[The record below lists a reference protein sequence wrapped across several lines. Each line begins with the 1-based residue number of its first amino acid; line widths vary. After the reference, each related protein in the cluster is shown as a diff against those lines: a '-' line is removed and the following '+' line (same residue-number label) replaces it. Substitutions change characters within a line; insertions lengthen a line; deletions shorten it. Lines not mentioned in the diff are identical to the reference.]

1 MNEKSIQIKNP
12 ETSVTVSRSHGDEL
26 FRIEKS
32 VLAKYKIIVEKQA
45 SIQLK
50 TIQLFSGAVLC
61 LSAGAVFGASYA
73 KSAGFFFAIAAG
85 ILIGMAMTLIYVTWK
100 ASKHR

>member
-1 MNEKSIQIKNP
+1 MNEKSIQVKPKI
-12 ETSVTVSRSHGDEL
+12 SVPVSRSHGDEL
-26 FRIEKS
+26 IQIEKA

-73 KSAGFFFAIAAG
+73 KSAGFFFSLVAG
-85 ILIGMAMTLIYVTWK
+85 MLIGAATTFIYVTWK
-100 ASKHR
+100 ASK

>member
-1 MNEKSIQIKNP
+1 MNEKSIQIDNP

-26 FRIEKS
+26 LQIEKT

-61 LSAGAVFGASYA
+61 LGAGAVFGASHA
-73 KSAGFFFAIAAG
+73 KSAGFFFSLVAG
-85 ILIGMAMTLIYVTWK
+85 MLIGAATTFIYVTWK
-100 ASKHR
+100 ASK